1 MWMGFWVTF
10 GFVGMLLVPTD
21 FYIHDIN
28 TKYNTIYNFL
38 LYFQSID
45 GMHLVDMAFGDNEKK
60 FRDAFKK
67 MHGSWR
73 NFRYELKNFK
83 LSIKSK
89 NMDFILELSFL
100 HLIVFSKKL
109 NLLKFMFEKDNC
121 IDQNEWLEPV
131 KVRAMG
137 KYEN

>member
-45 GMHLVDMAFGDNEKK
+45 GMHLVDLAFGDNEKK

-89 NMDFILELSFL
+89 NMDFSLELSFL
-100 HLIVFSKKL
+100 HLIVFSKNL
-109 NLLKFMFEKDNC
+109 NFLKFMFDKENC